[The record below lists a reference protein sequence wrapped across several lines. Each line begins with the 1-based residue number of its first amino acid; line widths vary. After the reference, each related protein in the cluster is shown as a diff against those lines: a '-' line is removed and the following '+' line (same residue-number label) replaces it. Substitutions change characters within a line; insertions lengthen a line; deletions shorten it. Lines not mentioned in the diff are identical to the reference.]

1 MIPASAGY
9 EPSDHLYQLLTKL
22 IILLDDNDRQFFGE
36 FGLSTRQFWALHHLE
51 HSNGMSMIELSRR
64 LLTDKSNVTAIIDR
78 LEEAGLVKRSP
89 APQDRRVILL
99 TLTPAGRRRHHEVLA
114 AHQERIRELMVGDEA
129 ALRTAI
135 SILEPIAARVERYLH
150 PSPPSEGKAQLL
162 AADE

>member
-9 EPSDHLYQLLTKL
+9 EPHQHLYQLLTKL
-22 IILLDDNDRQFFGE
+22 FNLLDDNDRQFFGE

-51 HSNGMSMIELSRR
+51 HSDGMSMIELSRR

-99 TLTPAGRRRHHEVLA
+99 TLTPAGRRRHHEVLT
-114 AHQERIRELMVGDEA
+114 AHQERIRALMIGDEA

-135 SILEPIAARVERYLH
+135 NILEPIAARVEQYLH
-150 PSPPSEGKAQLL
+150 PPLPSDEKTHLL
-162 AADE
+162 ATNE